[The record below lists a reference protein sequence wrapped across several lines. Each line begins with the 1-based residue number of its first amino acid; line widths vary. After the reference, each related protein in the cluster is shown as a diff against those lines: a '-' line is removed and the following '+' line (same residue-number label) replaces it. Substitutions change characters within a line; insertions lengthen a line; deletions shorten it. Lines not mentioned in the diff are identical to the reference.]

1 LVFAAFDNGDL
12 LVAAEAECGFLE
24 KDALLFG
31 QPDILRDALLHVFSF
46 VRKLVLI
53 L

>member
-1 LVFAAFDNGDL
+1 LVFAAFDNSDM
-12 LVAAEAECGFLE
+12 LVATEAEGGFLE

-31 QPDILRDALLHVFSF
+31 QPDILRDALLHVFSL
-46 VRKLVLI
+46 VWKLVLI